1 MPLDNSLNADIN
13 RAHERHC
20 AITSK
25 LHKRDPRKFSMA
37 TPRTILRGIHR
48 LLECE
53 IGEEGVP
60 SSDCI
65 IHDVDLAWD
74 SMMLVLQHKGT
85 IVENRVNRNGD
96 RYSKS
101 GTGKCGGY
109 RIKGELAEEKWL
121 DPGARQ
127 AKIEEQ
133 LGIEPPTEFSN
144 DLD

>member
-1 MPLDNSLNADIN
+1 
-13 RAHERHC
+13 
-20 AITSK
+20 
-25 LHKRDPRKFSMA
+25 MA
-37 TPRTILRGIHR
+37 TPRTISRGIHR

-60 SSDCI
+60 NSDRI
-65 IHDVDLAWD
+65 IHDVDLAWE
-74 SMMLVLQHKGT
+74 SMMLVYQQKGA
-85 IVENRVNRNGD
+85 IIENRVNRNGD

-127 AKIEEQ
+127 AKIDEQ
-133 LGIEPPTEFSN
+133 QGREPPTYFSDDSDN
-144 DLD
+144 DSILSDDVTGGLN